1 MATRKLE
8 AFDPY
13 RWAWKVRDITPAQK
27 LVLLCI
33 VSHYNTAQR
42 VSFPSQSTI
51 AAETGQSAR
60 TVIRAIHAL
69 EELKLIHKQKLK
81 TDSGQWWRTRYR
93 LPQLDPESLLQFDGT
108 PRESEVGFWWH
119 GYDSDTGKREL
130 MIDDE

>member
-13 RWAWKVRDITPAQK
+13 RWAWKVRGISSTQK

-33 VSHYNTAQR
+33 VSYYNRAQR

-51 AAETGQSAR
+51 AADTGLSRR
-60 TVIRAIHAL
+60 TVLRAINDL
-69 EELKLIHKQKLK
+69 EELGLIHKQKLK

-93 LPQLDPESLLQFDGT
+93 LPHLDPDSLLKSDGT
-108 PRESEVGFWWH
+108 PRAREVEAELYFDH
-119 GYDSDTGKREL
+119 EGKFAFEVN
-130 MIDDE
+130 DED